1 MMMRSV
7 RICGWSL
14 LLAFTLCVMTAC
26 GGSDGGAG
34 ETTAAQTTAGGNTGT
49 TRSHE
54 DEARES
60 TGVLDGVLD
69 DVEKGVDDAV
79 DGMTGKD
86 R

>member
-1 MMMRSV
+1 MMRNV

-54 DEARES
+54 NEARES